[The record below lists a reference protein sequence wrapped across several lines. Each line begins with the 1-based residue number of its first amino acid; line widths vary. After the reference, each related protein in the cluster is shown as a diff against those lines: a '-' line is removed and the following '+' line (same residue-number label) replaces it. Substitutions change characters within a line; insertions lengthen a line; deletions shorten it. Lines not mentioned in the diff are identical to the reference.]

1 MVQVWAEGP
10 KAPGAARPE
19 RACGAHLRTF
29 SKVNK
34 VDRLKIAVKFLIAL
48 GLSLLLVW
56 VVRTFAFT
64 VFTVPAGG
72 LPPQLKA
79 GTRVIVNRIDCDF
92 FNRGEVVVF
101 RDSVLAPYKNQ
112 GRSQAG
118 NQGRS
123 QAGNQG
129 WSQPRKFV
137 SEAYFIGRIEK
148 LPGDTI
154 LVDTAS
160 YVIPTV
166 CCRRCGCKDCRFY
179 LLKTPAGQQL
189 VHKHQMIGK
198 AYKLF

>member
-1 MVQVWAEGP
+1 M
-10 KAPGAARPE
+10 
-19 RACGAHLRTF
+19 
-29 SKVNK
+29 
-34 VDRLKIAVKFLIAL
+34 KIAVKFLIAL

-56 VVRTFAFT
+56 VVRTYAFT

-79 GTRVIVNRIDCDF
+79 GNRVIVNRIDCDF

-101 RDSVLAPYKNQ
+101 TDSVFALDKNQ
-112 GRSQAG
+112 GQSQV
-118 NQGRS
+118 
-123 QAGNQG
+123 
-129 WSQPRKFV
+129 RKFV
-137 SEAYFIGRIEK
+137 SKAYFIGRIEK

-160 YVIPTV
+160 YIIPVV

-179 LLKTPAGQQL
+179 LLKMPTGQQL
-189 VHKHQMIGK
+189 VRKHQMIGK

>member
-1 MVQVWAEGP
+1 M
-10 KAPGAARPE
+10 
-19 RACGAHLRTF
+19 
-29 SKVNK
+29 
-34 VDRLKIAVKFLIAL
+34 KIAVKFLIAL

-56 VVRTFAFT
+56 AVRTFAFT

-79 GTRVIVNRIDCDF
+79 GNRVIVNRIDCDF
-92 FNRGEVVVF
+92 FNRGDVVVF
-101 RDSVLAPYKNQ
+101 TDSVFAPVKNQ
-112 GRSQAG
+112 GQSQV
-118 NQGRS
+118 
-123 QAGNQG
+123 
-129 WSQPRKFV
+129 RKFV

-154 LVDTAS
+154 LVDTVK

-166 CCRRCGCKDCRFY
+166 CCKRCGCKDCRFY
-179 LLKTPAGQQL
+179 LLKTPAGQQV

>member
-1 MVQVWAEGP
+1 M
-10 KAPGAARPE
+10 
-19 RACGAHLRTF
+19 
-29 SKVNK
+29 
-34 VDRLKIAVKFLIAL
+34 
-48 GLSLLLVW
+48 LLVW
-56 VVRTFAFT
+56 AVRTFAFT

-92 FNRGEVVVF
+92 FNRGDVVVF
-101 RDSVLAPYKNQ
+101 TDSVFAPVKKQ
-112 GRSQAG
+112 AQSQAG
-118 NQGRS
+118 SQGQS
-123 QAGNQG
+123 QA
-129 WSQPRKFV
+129 QPQARKFV

-154 LVDTAS
+154 LIDTVK

-166 CCRRCGCKDCRFY
+166 CCKRCGCKDCRFY
-179 LLKTPAGQQL
+179 LLKTPTGQQV

>member
-1 MVQVWAEGP
+1 M
-10 KAPGAARPE
+10 
-19 RACGAHLRTF
+19 
-29 SKVNK
+29 
-34 VDRLKIAVKFLIAL
+34 KIAVKFLIAL

-56 VVRTFAFT
+56 AVRTFAFT

-92 FNRGEVVVF
+92 FNRGDVVVF
-101 RDSVLAPYKNQ
+101 TDSVFAPAKKQ
-112 GRSQAG
+112 AQSQAG
-118 NQGRS
+118 SQGQS
-123 QAGNQG
+123 QA
-129 WSQPRKFV
+129 QPQARKFV

-154 LVDTAS
+154 LIDTVK
-160 YVIPTV
+160 YIIPTV
-166 CCRRCGCKDCRFY
+166 CCKRCGCKDCRFY
-179 LLKTPAGQQL
+179 LLKTPTGQQV

>member
-1 MVQVWAEGP
+1 M
-10 KAPGAARPE
+10 
-19 RACGAHLRTF
+19 
-29 SKVNK
+29 
-34 VDRLKIAVKFLIAL
+34 KIAVKFLIAL

-79 GTRVIVNRIDCDF
+79 GNRVIVNRIDCDF
-92 FNRGEVVVF
+92 FNRGDVVVF
-101 RDSVLAPYKNQ
+101 TDSVFAPVKNQ
-112 GRSQAG
+112 GQSQARG
-118 NQGRS
+118 QSQVGSQGQSPAGS
-123 QAGNQG
+123 QGQSPAQP
-129 WSQPRKFV
+129 QPRKFV

-154 LVDTAS
+154 CIDTVK
-160 YVIPTV
+160 YIIPTV
-166 CCRRCGCKDCRFY
+166 CCKRCGCKDCRFY
-179 LLKTPAGQQL
+179 LLKTPTGQQV

>member
-1 MVQVWAEGP
+1 M
-10 KAPGAARPE
+10 
-19 RACGAHLRTF
+19 
-29 SKVNK
+29 
-34 VDRLKIAVKFLIAL
+34 KIAVKFLIAL

-56 VVRTFAFT
+56 AVRTYAFT

-79 GTRVIVNRIDCDF
+79 GNRVIVNRIDCDF

-101 RDSVLAPYKNQ
+101 TDSVFAPVKKQ
-112 GRSQAG
+112 AQSQAG
-118 NQGRS
+118 NQGQS
-123 QAGNQG
+123 LAQ
-129 WSQPRKFV
+129 SQPRKFV

-154 LVDTAS
+154 LIDTVK
-160 YVIPTV
+160 YIIPTV
-166 CCRRCGCKDCRFY
+166 CCKRCGCKDCRFY
-179 LLKTPAGQQL
+179 LLKMPTGQQV

>member
-1 MVQVWAEGP
+1 M
-10 KAPGAARPE
+10 
-19 RACGAHLRTF
+19 
-29 SKVNK
+29 
-34 VDRLKIAVKFLIAL
+34 KIAVKFLIAL

-56 VVRTFAFT
+56 AVRTFAFT

-79 GTRVIVNRIDCDF
+79 GIRVIVNRIDCDF
-92 FNRGEVVVF
+92 FNRGDVVVF
-101 RDSVLAPYKNQ
+101 TDSVFAPAKNQ
-112 GRSQAG
+112 AKVKGQRQVG
-118 NQGRS
+118 NQV
-123 QAGNQG
+123 QPN
-129 WSQPRKFV
+129 PRKFV

-160 YVIPTV
+160 FIIPMV

-179 LLKTPAGQQL
+179 LLKTPTGQQL

>member
-1 MVQVWAEGP
+1 M
-10 KAPGAARPE
+10 
-19 RACGAHLRTF
+19 
-29 SKVNK
+29 
-34 VDRLKIAVKFLIAL
+34 KIAVKFLIAL

-56 VVRTFAFT
+56 VVRTYAFT

-79 GTRVIVNRIDCDF
+79 GNRVIVNRIDCDF

-101 RDSVLAPYKNQ
+101 TDSVFALDKNQ
-112 GRSQAG
+112 GQSQV
-118 NQGRS
+118 
-123 QAGNQG
+123 
-129 WSQPRKFV
+129 RKFV
-137 SEAYFIGRIEK
+137 SKAYFIGRIEK

-160 YVIPTV
+160 YIIPVV

-179 LLKTPAGQQL
+179 LLKTPTGQQL

>member
-1 MVQVWAEGP
+1 M
-10 KAPGAARPE
+10 
-19 RACGAHLRTF
+19 
-29 SKVNK
+29 
-34 VDRLKIAVKFLIAL
+34 KIAVKFLIAL

-72 LPPQLKA
+72 LPPQLQA
-79 GTRVIVNRIDCDF
+79 GNRVIVNRIDCDF
-92 FNRGEVVVF
+92 FNRGDVVVF
-101 RDSVLAPYKNQ
+101 TDSVFAPAKNQ
-112 GRSQAG
+112 AKVKGQRQVG
-118 NQGRS
+118 NQV
-123 QAGNQG
+123 QPN
-129 WSQPRKFV
+129 PRKFV

-160 YVIPTV
+160 FIIPMV

-179 LLKTPAGQQL
+179 LLKTPTGQQL

>member
-1 MVQVWAEGP
+1 M
-10 KAPGAARPE
+10 
-19 RACGAHLRTF
+19 
-29 SKVNK
+29 
-34 VDRLKIAVKFLIAL
+34 KIAVKFLIAL

-56 VVRTFAFT
+56 AVRTFAFT

-92 FNRGEVVVF
+92 FNRGDVVVF
-101 RDSVLAPYKNQ
+101 TDSVFAPVKNQ
-112 GRSQAG
+112 GQSQAG
-118 NQGRS
+118 SPAQP
-123 QAGNQG
+123 QA
-129 WSQPRKFV
+129 RKFV

-154 LVDTAS
+154 LVDTVK

-166 CCRRCGCKDCRFY
+166 CCKRCGCKDCRFY
-179 LLKTPAGQQL
+179 LLKTPTGQQV

>member
-1 MVQVWAEGP
+1 M
-10 KAPGAARPE
+10 
-19 RACGAHLRTF
+19 
-29 SKVNK
+29 
-34 VDRLKIAVKFLIAL
+34 KIAVKFLIAL

-56 VVRTFAFT
+56 AVRTFAFT

-79 GTRVIVNRIDCDF
+79 GNRVIVNRIDCDF
-92 FNRGEVVVF
+92 FNRGDVVVF
-101 RDSVLAPYKNQ
+101 TDSVFAPVKNQ
-112 GRSQAG
+112 GQSQAKGQSQAG
-118 NQGRS
+118 SQGQSPAGSQGQS
-123 QAGNQG
+123 QAQL
-129 WSQPRKFV
+129 QALKFV

-154 LVDTAS
+154 LIDTVK

-166 CCRRCGCKDCRFY
+166 CCKRCGCKDCRFY
-179 LLKTPAGQQL
+179 LLKTPTGQQV